1 MLILS
6 LLSKSLPIKG
16 REATGRP
23 RKWRGGL
30 HATQQQGQQGE
41 RRVQEI
47 LKEFHGLAADR
58 VRGRERHVPAVPIS
72 YNYSVGGSAEK
83 NVDAM
88 SEGEARALLK
98 RLLSSGLASG
108 GEGSGGQGSGGSTS
122 GDRGGGGGAGSS
134 GSGLGGFGDDNCHLR
149 DRDGLND
156 GSRYAWLGR

>member
-1 MLILS
+1 M
-6 LLSKSLPIKG
+6 
-16 REATGRP
+16 
-23 RKWRGGL
+23 
-30 HATQQQGQQGE
+30 
-41 RRVQEI
+41 QEI

-98 RLLSSGLASG
+98 RLRHQSSGLASG
-108 GEGSGGQGSGGSTS
+108 GEGNGGQGSGGSTS

-134 GSGLGGFGDDNCHLR
+134 GSGRGGFGDGDCHLR

>member
-1 MLILS
+1 M
-6 LLSKSLPIKG
+6 
-16 REATGRP
+16 
-23 RKWRGGL
+23 
-30 HATQQQGQQGE
+30 
-41 RRVQEI
+41 
-47 LKEFHGLAADR
+47 
-58 VRGRERHVPAVPIS
+58 PAVPIS
-72 YNYSVGGSAEK
+72 YNYSVEGGAEK

-149 DRDGLND
+149 DRDGLDD
-156 GSRYAWLGR
+156 GSRYAWLGRLL